1 MKTWF
6 ERLIA
11 QLNEFFGANDAAR
24 LQPIRV
30 VSEEQ
35 RRLAEER
42 RRQRR

>member
-11 QLNEFFGANDAAR
+11 RLNEVFGANHAAR

-30 VSEEQ
+30 VSDEQ